1 MAIGI
6 GVDRLAELMNAEY
19 AKYRGTQTG
28 LTILA
33 RNELEVFDVAIPK
46 LLNRH
51 YKPRLSGIL
60 YSTYAG
66 VYLVGLMRAKKA
78 LGDMSY
84 SGNDGD
90 AGILSRELSP
100 GMFDDE
106 AGAQKSKWELTTQAA
121 ATGWQAILGNSTSDQ
136 SVITNDE
143 FGSMVVS
150 HLTSIAATPNLL
162 EVRYHI
168 NGNPRTPQYLEPA
181 FKLNDN
187 MTYQLDVPLLLVKNT
202 KVYMEGNVE
211 TANQPVDVMQGGICF
226 AAANWLNSQTLSL
239 T

>member
-1 MAIGI
+1 MVIGI
-6 GVDRLAELMNAEY
+6 GVGRLTEIMNVEY
-19 AKYRGTQTG
+19 AKYQGTQTG
-28 LTILA
+28 LTILSPA
-33 RNELEVFDVAIPK
+33 EIEIFDVTIPK

-51 YKPRLSGIL
+51 YKQRLSGIL

-66 VYLVGLMRAKKA
+66 AYIVGLMKAKKA
-78 LGDMSY
+78 LGDLMY
-84 SGNDGD
+84 TGNEGD

-106 AGAQKSKWELTTQAA
+106 AGTQKTKWELTTQAA
-121 ATGWQAILGNSTSDQ
+121 ATGWQDILGNSTSDQ

-143 FGSMVVS
+143 FGSMVIS
-150 HLTSIAATPNLL
+150 HLTSLPAVPNLL
-162 EVRYHI
+162 ECRYHI
-168 NGNPRTPQYLEPA
+168 NGNPRIPQYLEPA

-187 MTYQLDVPLLLVKNT
+187 VTYQLDVPILLVKNT
-202 KVYMEGNVE
+202 KIYMEGNVE
-211 TANQPVDVMQGGICF
+211 TANQPVEVMQGGICF